1 MKVKVE
7 NCTGCGYCLLS
18 CPQDAISSDGWA
30 KVDENRCNDCN
41 ICVFVCPNRC
51 LISTS
56 PIELPRASYRDHY
69 DVVIVGAGLGGLMAA
84 AWLAKEG
91 RKVGIFE
98 RLSFIGG
105 RYTELD
111 YHGYAVTTAA
121 WTSLGERC
129 NIGRFLEDVGAD
141 VRYITLRDKGA
152 TQQSWIWFKD
162 GRRYSSLDQMLS
174 REEMRGFLRAL
185 IEGKR
190 DAPRDVSTT
199 DYVGRY
205 IQNDD
210 LMAVLN
216 AIVGTASG
224 VNVEDFP
231 ASEYV
236 QIAMDMRVAGLEF
249 GFPVGGV
256 RAIVEALA
264 KVIEAYD
271 GEFFTR
277 TEVASFLVGD
287 GRTRGVA
294 LANGDEVA
302 ADVVIHNGGARGL
315 IDLVGRDNLPLDYV
329 ERIEGLVPLDCVAI
343 ILGTTEPLW
352 EGVPMLMT
360 SGTDRVVG
368 LFAPTFFDSSV
379 APPGKHMV
387 DVFLPLLSQDR
398 RAELELAMAD
408 LRTLFPHLDEITE
421 MMVPMFFMGSWA
433 GAGCTQTFGQVG
445 DMRLDPRTPIEGLYL
460 VGMDVVGSGAAGD
473 LIPIGVRRLIDA
485 VHVHGGGE
493 RRRSAGKW
501 LWNEPHHAHQ
511 DEDQTLD

>member
-30 KVDENRCNDCN
+30 KVDEDRCNDCN
-41 ICVFVCPNRC
+41 ICFFACPNRC
-51 LISTS
+51 LVPTS
-56 PIELPRASYRDHY
+56 PIELPRASYRDRY
-69 DVVIVGAGLGGLMAA
+69 DVVIVGAGIGGLMAA

-111 YHGYAVTTAA
+111 YRGYTVTTGA

-129 NIGRFLEDVGAD
+129 NIGRFLKDVGAD
-141 VRYITLRDKGA
+141 VRYITLREKGA

-162 GRRYSSLDQMLS
+162 GRRYSSLDQVLS
-174 REEMRGFLRAL
+174 REEMRGLLRAL
-185 IEGKR
+185 VEGKR
-190 DAPRDVSTT
+190 GAPHDVGTT

-205 IQNDD
+205 VQNDD
-210 LMAVLN
+210 LMAVLT

-224 VNVEDFP
+224 VSAEDFP

-236 QIAMDMRVAGLEF
+236 QITMDMRAAGLEF

-256 RAIVEALA
+256 RAIIEALA
-264 KVIEAYD
+264 KVIEAHD
-271 GEFFTR
+271 GEIFTR
-277 TEVASFLVGD
+277 TEVASFLIED
-287 GRTRGVA
+287 GRARGVV
-294 LANGDEVA
+294 LANGDEVV

-315 IDLVGRDNLPLDYV
+315 INLVGRDNLPLDYV
-329 ERIEGLVPLDCVAI
+329 ERIEEFIPLDCVAI

-360 SGTDRVVG
+360 PGTDRVVG

-379 APPGKHMV
+379 ASPGRHMV

-408 LRTLFPHLDEITE
+408 LRALFPHLDEITE
-421 MMVPMFFMGSWA
+421 MMVPMFFMGSWT
-433 GAGCTQTFGQVG
+433 GAGCAQTFGQVR

-460 VGMDVVGSGAAGD
+460 VGMDAVGSGAAGD
-473 LIPIGVRRLIDA
+473 LIPIGVRRLIEA
-485 VHVHGGGE
+485 V
-493 RRRSAGKW
+493 K
-501 LWNEPHHAHQ
+501 
-511 DEDQTLD
+511 T